1 MRPYQTTESIVPIN
15 SGAPTFI
22 FPCSF
27 AQRRLWLIDQ
37 LQPGSGAYNLSC
49 AVMLKGHLDID
60 ALGRSLNEMV
70 RRHDVMRTTFTTV
83 DGEPCQQVHEFAEF
97 QIISIDLMH
106 TEWTHRQRRVLE
118 IVDEATKRGFDL
130 ATGPLSRMKL
140 IKLDDDEH
148 VLIMVMHH
156 IISDGWSIQIIV
168 KEISQLYAAFAAG
181 KQSPLSELTI
191 QYADYAVWQ
200 REWFQEEVA
209 ENHLQYWKNQ
219 FDGTPEL
226 LELPADRAR
235 PARSRGCCKPQSGPA
250 KPPRA

>member
-1 MRPYQTTESIVPIN
+1 
-15 SGAPTFI
+15 
-22 FPCSF
+22 
-27 AQRRLWLIDQ
+27 
-37 LQPGSGAYNLSC
+37 
-49 AVMLKGHLDID
+49 
-60 ALGRSLNEMV
+60 
-70 RRHDVMRTTFTTV
+70 
-83 DGEPCQQVHEFAEF
+83 
-97 QIISIDLMH
+97 
-106 TEWTHRQRRVLE
+106 
-118 IVDEATKRGFDL
+118 
-130 ATGPLSRMKL
+130 MKL

-235 PARSRGCCKPQSGPA
+235 PAAMSYRGASERIQLSAELTQKLRQMSRREGVTLFMSLLAGFQLLLARYSGQREIAVGTPVA
-250 KPPRA
+250 GRDEVELEDLIGLFLNTLVIKAGGRRPDGQRAAG